1 MKRIAKGIVSL
12 ILIAGFIT
20 GFCLMCS
27 EPALDATTWD
37 IIKVNGGGVVLMTA
51 SLLIVSILNREED
64 KNLEQKGGKYY
75 GIR

>member
-1 MKRIAKGIVSL
+1 MKILKGIASL

-27 EPALDATTWD
+27 EPTETATTWD
-37 IIKVNGGGVVLMTA
+37 IIKINGGGVVLMTA

-64 KNLEQKGGKYY
+64 RNYEQKGGKYY
-75 GIR
+75 GV